1 MTWYFTILLF
11 SFVSLVKAQTG
22 FTYSYVDPCTRQLK
36 VLYIPPGQSTVTVN
50 YLGFIRSFTETEFQ
64 NGSFDSWI
72 ATCQQ
77 QASTQPCDELKTQTQ
92 TNTNMIITQNII
104 STITSVTASA
114 TMSMSNTISN
124 SVSNSSSSTESSGGN
139 SKKNRNNGTNQSSS
153 SPTGNIS
160 SNSTTSNGAPQSG
173 GGQGNPQSNG
183 GTGTSQGETNNQNG
197 GNPSGSGNSTEG
209 GSGQTQPSVNNPSS
223 NPSSN
228 SSSNPSSNSSSN
240 SSTGGSGSGSQSGS
254 GNGGGKG
261 VDGEKT
267 PDEIKKENT
276 SGGNGGT
283 TNSVANA
290 AESSSGNGG
299 GSKVK
304 VGSVIGTGDIVAIR
318 SNEDGSNQFKGTF
331 SMTKSNTNN
340 TRAKGALLNF
350 TTTINNSNLTL
361 YGSFTNKKKTNTIIA
376 ANSSMVDFG
385 RNVFNT
391 STVLQSQRFGKV
403 TVMGGANFT
412 LGVMAK
418 EPFSNLSAVG
428 GGFVPFKSS
437 KKISGNLLV
446 LGVYSPFTK
455 FYEGKWWDSGLL
467 LVPFSSWDYTISKNF
482 KYNVSFSGTYEL
494 KGSVLQYQI
503 LTGGKILL

>member
-1 MTWYFTILLF
+1 M
-11 SFVSLVKAQTG
+11 
-22 FTYSYVDPCTRQLK
+22 
-36 VLYIPPGQSTVTVN
+36 
-50 YLGFIRSFTETEFQ
+50 
-64 NGSFDSWI
+64 
-72 ATCQQ
+72 
-77 QASTQPCDELKTQTQ
+77 
-92 TNTNMIITQNII
+92 
-104 STITSVTASA
+104 
-114 TMSMSNTISN
+114 
-124 SVSNSSSSTESSGGN
+124 
-139 SKKNRNNGTNQSSS
+139 
-153 SPTGNIS
+153 
-160 SNSTTSNGAPQSG
+160 
-173 GGQGNPQSNG
+173 
-183 GTGTSQGETNNQNG
+183 
-197 GNPSGSGNSTEG
+197 
-209 GSGQTQPSVNNPSS
+209 
-223 NPSSN
+223 
-228 SSSNPSSNSSSN
+228 
-240 SSTGGSGSGSQSGS
+240 
-254 GNGGGKG
+254 
-261 VDGEKT
+261 
-267 PDEIKKENT
+267 
-276 SGGNGGT
+276 
-283 TNSVANA
+283 
-290 AESSSGNGG
+290 
-299 GSKVK
+299 
-304 VGSVIGTGDIVAIR
+304 IGTGDIVAIR

-361 YGSFTNKKKTNTIIA
+361 YGAFTNKKKTNTLIA

-391 STVLQSQRFGKV
+391 TTVLQSQRFGKV

-412 LGVMAK
+412 VGIMAK

-428 GGFVPFKSS
+428 GGFVPFKAN

>member
-1 MTWYFTILLF
+1 
-11 SFVSLVKAQTG
+11 
-22 FTYSYVDPCTRQLK
+22 
-36 VLYIPPGQSTVTVN
+36 VTVN
-50 YLGFIRSFTETEFQ
+50 YLGFVRSFTDVEFQ

-77 QASTQPCDELKTQTQ
+77 QVSTKPCDELKTQTQ

-124 SVSNSSSSTESSGGN
+124 SVSNSTESSGDN
-139 SKKNRNNGTNQSSS
+139 SKKNRKNGTNQSSS

-160 SNSTTSNGAPQSG
+160 SNSTTSNGASQSG

-197 GNPSGSGNSTEG
+197 GNSSGSGNSTEG
-209 GSGQTQPSVNNPSS
+209 GSGQTQPPVNNPSS
-223 NPSSN
+223 NSSN
-228 SSSNPSSNSSSN
+228 Q
-240 SSTGGSGSGSQSGS
+240 GSGSGSQSGS
-254 GNGGGKG
+254 VNGGGKG

-267 PDEIKKENT
+267 PDEVKKDNP

-299 GSKVK
+299 SSKSK

-361 YGSFTNKKKTNTIIA
+361 YGAFTNKKKTNTIIA

-391 STVLQSQRFGKV
+391 TTVLQSQRFGKV

-412 LGVMAK
+412 VGIMAK

-428 GGFVPFKSS
+428 GGFVPFKAN

>member
-1 MTWYFTILLF
+1 MKWYFTILLF

-228 SSSNPSSNSSSN
+228 SSSNPSSNSSN
-240 SSTGGSGSGSQSGS
+240 GGSGSGSQSGS
-254 GNGGGKG
+254 GSGGGKG

-428 GGFVPFKSS
+428 GGFVPFKAS